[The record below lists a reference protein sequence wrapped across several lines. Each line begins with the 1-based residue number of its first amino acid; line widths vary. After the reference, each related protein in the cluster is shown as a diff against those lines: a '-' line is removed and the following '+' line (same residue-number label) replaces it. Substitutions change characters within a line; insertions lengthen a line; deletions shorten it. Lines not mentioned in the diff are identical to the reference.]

1 MHQYPTKIFLTLF
14 VLLSV
19 NPYVVAKE
27 DAVKVYDKGSDG
39 GMRIYTVVC
48 PNGKKTSVTRAP
60 NISSDGQNLETQRVV
75 EVTAGDLNLN
85 KEEKS
90 IKSTTQTLKKK
101 ALRLLGQQNRAE
113 MCLYPVNS
121 KKQCK
126 SYKDVD
132 SAAQAACDLIR

>member
-1 MHQYPTKIFLTLF
+1 MYQYPMKIFLMLLF
-14 VLLSV
+14 LISFSV
-19 NPYVVAKE
+19 SAKE
-27 DAVKVYDKGSDG
+27 DVVKVYDKGTDG

-48 PNGKKTSVTRAP
+48 PNGKKTTVTQTFNRSGENADNNIRTTEVKVLDSNIDEAP
-60 NISSDGQNLETQRVV
+60 SL
-75 EVTAGDLNLN
+75 
-85 KEEKS
+85 
-90 IKSTTQTLKKK
+90 KSTTQNLKKR

-132 SAAQAACDLIR
+132 AAAQAACNLLN

>member
-1 MHQYPTKIFLTLF
+1 MYQYPMKIFLMLLF
-14 VLLSV
+14 LISFSV
-19 NPYVVAKE
+19 SAKE
-27 DAVKVYDKGSDG
+27 DVVKVYDKGMDG

-48 PNGKKTSVTRAP
+48 PNGKKTSVTRVVS
-60 NISSDGQNLETQRVV
+60 ISGGEQNLETQQQTVKLSRDLKTGKSV
-75 EVTAGDLNLN
+75 ESTVQD
-85 KEEKS
+85 
-90 IKSTTQTLKKK
+90 IKKR

-132 SAAQAACDLIR
+132 AAAQAACNLLN

>member
-1 MHQYPTKIFLTLF
+1 MHQYPMKIFLMLLF
-14 VLLSV
+14 LISFSV
-19 NPYVVAKE
+19 SAKE
-27 DAVKVYDKGSDG
+27 DVVKVYDKGMDG

-48 PNGKKTSVTRAP
+48 PNGKKTSVTRVVSIP
-60 NISSDGQNLETQRVV
+60 GGEQNLETQQQTVKLS
-75 EVTAGDLNLN
+75 GDL
-85 KEEKS
+85 KTGKS
-90 IKSTTQTLKKK
+90 VESTVQDIKKR

-132 SAAQAACDLIR
+132 VAAQAACDLIR

>member
-1 MHQYPTKIFLTLF
+1 MYQYPMKIFLMLLF
-14 VLLSV
+14 LISFSV
-19 NPYVVAKE
+19 SAKE
-27 DAVKVYDKGSDG
+27 DVIKVYDKGMDG

-48 PNGKKTSVTRAP
+48 PNGKKTSVTRVVSMP
-60 NISSDGQNLETQRVV
+60 GGEQNLETQQQ
-75 EVTAGDLNLN
+75 TIKLSGDL
-85 KEEKS
+85 KTGKS
-90 IKSTTQTLKKK
+90 VKSTVQDIKKR

-132 SAAQAACDLIR
+132 AAAQAACNLLN

>member
-1 MHQYPTKIFLTLF
+1 MSQYPMKIFLMLLF
-14 VLLSV
+14 LISFSV
-19 NPYVVAKE
+19 SAKE
-27 DAVKVYDKGSDG
+27 DVVKVYDKGTDG

-48 PNGKKTSVTRAP
+48 PNGKKTSVTRVGSMP
-60 NISSDGQNLETQRVV
+60 GGEQNLETQQQ
-75 EVTAGDLNLN
+75 TIKLSGDL
-85 KEEKS
+85 KTGKS
-90 IKSTTQTLKKK
+90 VESTVQDIKKR

-132 SAAQAACDLIR
+132 AAAQAACNLLN

>member
-1 MHQYPTKIFLTLF
+1 MYQYPMKIFLMLLF
-14 VLLSV
+14 LISFSV
-19 NPYVVAKE
+19 SAKE
-27 DAVKVYDKGSDG
+27 DVAKVYDKGTDG

-48 PNGKKTSVTRAP
+48 PNGKKTSVTRVVS
-60 NISSDGQNLETQRVV
+60 ISGGEQNLETQQQTVKLS
-75 EVTAGDLNLN
+75 GDS
-85 KEEKS
+85 KTGKS
-90 IKSTTQTLKKK
+90 VKSTVQDIKKR

-132 SAAQAACDLIR
+132 VAAQAACDLIR

>member
-1 MHQYPTKIFLTLF
+1 MYQYPMKIFLMLLF
-14 VLLSV
+14 LISFSV
-19 NPYVVAKE
+19 SAKE
-27 DAVKVYDKGSDG
+27 DVVKVYDKGTDG

-48 PNGKKTSVTRAP
+48 PNGEKTSVTRV
-60 NISSDGQNLETQRVV
+60 ISTLGDGQNLETQQI

-90 IKSTTQTLKKK
+90 IKSTTQTIKKK

-132 SAAQAACDLIR
+132 AAAQAACNLLN

>member
-1 MHQYPTKIFLTLF
+1 MYQYLMKIFLMLLF
-14 VLLSV
+14 LISFSV
-19 NPYVVAKE
+19 SAKE
-27 DAVKVYDKGSDG
+27 DVAKVYDKGTDG

-48 PNGKKTSVTRAP
+48 PNGEKTSVTRV
-60 NISSDGQNLETQRVV
+60 ISTLGDGQNLETQQI
-75 EVTAGDLNLN
+75 EVAAGDLNLN

-90 IKSTTQTLKKK
+90 VKSTTQTIKKK
-101 ALRLLGQQNRAE
+101 ALRLLGQHNRAE

-132 SAAQAACDLIR
+132 AAAQAACDLIR

>member
-1 MHQYPTKIFLTLF
+1 MYQYPMKIFLMLLF
-14 VLLSV
+14 LISFSV
-19 NPYVVAKE
+19 SAKE
-27 DAVKVYDKGSDG
+27 DVVKVYDKGTDG

-48 PNGKKTSVTRAP
+48 PNGEKTSVTRVT
-60 NISSDGQNLETQRVV
+60 STLGDEQNLETQQI

-90 IKSTTQTLKKK
+90 IKSTTQTIKKK

-132 SAAQAACDLIR
+132 AAAQAACNLLN

>member
-1 MHQYPTKIFLTLF
+1 MYQYPMKIFLMLLF
-14 VLLSV
+14 LISFSV
-19 NPYVVAKE
+19 SAKE
-27 DAVKVYDKGSDG
+27 DVVKVYDKGMDG

-48 PNGKKTSVTRAP
+48 PNGKKTSVTRVVS
-60 NISSDGQNLETQRVV
+60 ISGGEQNLETQQQTVKLS
-75 EVTAGDLNLN
+75 GDS
-85 KEEKS
+85 KTGKS
-90 IKSTTQTLKKK
+90 VKSTVQDIKKR

-132 SAAQAACDLIR
+132 AAAQAACNLLN

>member
-1 MHQYPTKIFLTLF
+1 MRLNLKKCGIMLH
-14 VLLSV
+14 
-19 NPYVVAKE
+19 
-27 DAVKVYDKGSDG
+27 KGT
-39 GMRIYTVVC
+39 M
-48 PNGKKTSVTRAP
+48 K
-60 NISSDGQNLETQRVV
+60 
-75 EVTAGDLNLN
+75 LN

>member
-27 DAVKVYDKGSDG
+27 DAVNVYDKGSDG

>member
-1 MHQYPTKIFLTLF
+1 MYQYPMKIFLMLLF
-14 VLLSV
+14 LISFSV
-19 NPYVVAKE
+19 SAKE
-27 DAVKVYDKGSDG
+27 DVVKVYDKGMDG

-48 PNGKKTSVTRAP
+48 PNGKKTSVTRVV
-60 NISSDGQNLETQRVV
+60 SVSGDEQNLETQQQIVKLS
-75 EVTAGDLNLN
+75 GDL
-85 KEEKS
+85 KTGKS
-90 IKSTTQTLKKK
+90 VESTVQDIKKR

-132 SAAQAACDLIR
+132 AAAQAACNLLN